1 MDVELVSI
9 GNELLLG
16 YTIDTNAAYFAR
28 EAATHGIRVVR
39 RATVSDGPEEIAA
52 AVREAL
58 ARTGAVITSGG
69 LGPTA
74 DDLTKPSIAELF
86 GRGMTLDAGILED
99 LKQRW
104 AKRGWPG
111 ELPAANRNQAMVP
124 SGASII
130 RNDHGSAPGIWLEDQ
145 DGRWCAMLPGV
156 PREFRGMAREQ
167 LIPRLVARRGEAI
180 GLVVRSRTLR
190 TTGIAESKL
199 ADAMEELAKDPMGTR
214 LAYLPGWEGVDLRLS
229 VWNEPADRA
238 AALLDEAERAIR
250 AKVGTWIYG
259 MEDDDLA
266 ALVLQ
271 HLRART
277 MKVAVAESCTGGML
291 GMRLTAVSGSSDV
304 VDGGTIAYANHVKV
318 RELGVR
324 EATLQAHGA
333 VSEETAR
340 EMASGVRARF
350 GVDVG
355 VSITGVAGPGGGTPE
370 KPVGTVCIA
379 ADVGG
384 EVRSARTTMVGDRH
398 EVRQRSA
405 QAALNLVRRMLAVAL
420 VVIATACASS
430 GGGTQSVAT
439 SVAAASATA
448 ATDTGRVYTVTEV
461 TRQAQ
466 ARFGQNALRYPPELR
481 IQGLIGRVEAEFI
494 VNARGRIEPESFV
507 VLSSTHPDF
516 TQEVKDALP
525 TLEFMAARV
534 GRQPVRVRM
543 RLGFDFKLSEYEGSR
558 RPD

>member
-28 EAATHGIRVVR
+28 EAAAQGIRVVR
-39 RATVSDGPEEIAA
+39 RATVGDGPEEIAA

-58 ARTGAVITSGG
+58 DRTGAVITSGG

-74 DDLTKPSIAELF
+74 DDLTKPSIAEIF
-86 GRGMTLDAGILED
+86 GRGMTLDEAILED

-111 ELPAANRNQAMVP
+111 ELPAANRNQALIP
-124 SGASII
+124 AGAEII
-130 RNDHGSAPGIWLEDQ
+130 RNDHGSAPGIWLED
-145 DGRWCAMLPGV
+145 DTGRWCAMLPGV

-167 LIPRLVARRGEAI
+167 LIPRLVARRGNAV

-199 ADAMEELAKDPMGTR
+199 ADAMEELAKDPLGTR

-229 VWNEPADRA
+229 VWNEPEDRA
-238 AALLDEAERAIR
+238 AQLLDDAERAIR

-259 MEDDDLA
+259 VDDDDLA
-266 ALVLQ
+266 ALVVQ
-271 HLRART
+271 QLRERQQ
-277 MKVAVAESCTGGML
+277 KVAVAESCTGGML
-291 GMRLTAVSGSSDV
+291 GMRLTAVAGASRV
-304 VDGGTIAYANHVKV
+304 VDGGTIAYANEVKV

-340 EMASGVRARF
+340 EMAAGVRAKF

-355 VSITGVAGPGGGTPE
+355 LSITGVAGPGGGTPE

-379 ADVGG
+379 AAVGD
-384 EVRSARTTMVGDRH
+384 ELRSVRTTMVGDRH

-405 QAALNLVRRMLAVAL
+405 QAALNLLRRMMLVLAV
-420 VVIATACASS
+420 VVSAGACASS
-430 GGGTQSVAT
+430 G
-439 SVAAASATA
+439 A
-448 ATDTGRVYTVTEV
+448 ATGTSTPAADTGRVYSVTEV
-461 TRQAQ
+461 TRQAE
-466 ARFGQNALRYPPELR
+466 ARFGQNALRYPPDLR
-481 IQGLIGRVEAEFI
+481 LQGMIGRVEAEFI

-516 TQEVKDALP
+516 TREVQDALP

-534 GRQPVRVRM
+534 GRMPVRVRM

-558 RPD
+558 RPE